1 MMVANSSGMLERL
14 ATRVFFWSALT
25 VIAAMGG
32 VLSVGADLSFVAT
45 AFGADMAI
53 GTLLPAFSGAA
64 TILSLAAFGL
74 ALAGIAFLRRSR
86 VTVAGAS
93 EANDRAL
100 QLQVA
105 MQANAE
111 GVFLLRTVRDA
122 TGAIVDFEVRDVN
135 ASGARLL
142 RSEPQQLTGRRL
154 RRDFP
159 AALHESVFARY
170 VEAITLHT
178 PLVEDVRVS
187 RRQFAGGW
195 LFHQA
200 VPTGEG
206 VAVTLRDISQRKRE
220 ESRLRRASLTDELTQ
235 LYNRRG
241 FLSLAD
247 QQLRIARRQDRDAV
261 LMYVDMDGFKDV
273 NDHHG
278 HAEGDRALAA
288 VGRLLRRAVRDCD
301 VVARLGGDEFTI
313 MALDADRASARLIQR
328 RIEDRIA
335 LLNASG
341 ELAAPLS
348 LTIGHTRVRPTDQ
361 ASLTELLARADA
373 LLYARKR
380 RRKLTADAQ
389 ASARRRARASAPAAI
404 KAPVKAPV
412 KVPVN
417 AVPPELADRTPYFP
431 TRVAG

>member
-261 LMYVDMDGFKDV
+261 SMYVDMDGFKDV